1 MDFSQMCGWKTR
13 REMLQAATAVA
24 GGALLGGLAPRGV
37 FAAPGGAARAAY
49 MPQAGA
55 QSAASAAAAVD
66 AMRKALAMAPM
77 TTMKLADNITL
88 LSGPG
93 GNVTV
98 LDGPDGKVMVD
109 DFVQTVQAKL
119 QETLN
124 GISNAPL
131 KFVVNTH
138 WHFDHTDNNAAMHK
152 AGATLLGHENTRK
165 RLTETHHLDILN
177 LTFTPSPAEALPQQT
192 FRDNFRLFFNN
203 EQMTM
208 GYFGPA
214 HTDGDIWVRYE
225 KANVLHVAD
234 IFFNGFYPFIDRGTR
249 GGINGMINAANK
261 ALAMADDKTK
271 IVPGHG
277 PLGDKAALTKYI
289 SVMTACRDKVK
300 ELKTQ
305 GKSLKEAIAAKPTA
319 EFDDPWG
326 KVLIPPDGFVTL
338 IYTTL

>member
-1 MDFSQMCGWKTR
+1 MDFSQMCRLKTR

-37 FAAPGGAARAAY
+37 FAEPAGAARAAY

-55 QSAASAAAAVD
+55 QSAAAGVD
-66 AMRKALAMAPM
+66 ALRKALAMTPL
-77 TTMKLADNITL
+77 TTMKLADDITL

-98 LDGPDGKVMVD
+98 LDGPDGKIMVD
-109 DFVQTVQAKL
+109 DFVQPVQAKL
-119 QETLN
+119 QETLT

-165 RLTETHHLDILN
+165 RLSETHHLDVLN
-177 LTFTPSPAEALPQQT
+177 VTVTPSPAEALPQQT

-214 HTDGDIWVRYE
+214 HTDGDI
-225 KANVLHVAD
+225 L
-234 IFFNGFYPFIDRGTR
+234 
-249 GGINGMINAANK
+249 
-261 ALAMADDKTK
+261 
-271 IVPGHG
+271 G
-277 PLGDKAALTKYI
+277 PL
-289 SVMTACRDKVK
+289 
-300 ELKTQ
+300 
-305 GKSLKEAIAAKPTA
+305 
-319 EFDDPWG
+319 
-326 KVLIPPDGFVTL
+326 
-338 IYTTL
+338 